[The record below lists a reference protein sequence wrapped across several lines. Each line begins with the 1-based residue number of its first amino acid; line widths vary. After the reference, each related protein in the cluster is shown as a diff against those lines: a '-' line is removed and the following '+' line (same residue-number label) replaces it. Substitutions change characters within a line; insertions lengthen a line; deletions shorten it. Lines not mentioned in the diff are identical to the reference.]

1 MKSIP
6 ASLVIV
12 GVATLL
18 AASTAVPAAVSAA
31 DRPEA
36 YAAPAT
42 CAPACFPQPYT
53 DYREPADAQV
63 VLVGDRNDDP
73 HRYTRE
79 RIWPGYGGA
88 RLEHH
93 FGIHPHDSERPR
105 YRHYYPYVWG
115 GYAFSAPYF
124 VKKGDYSRPE
134 YEKPA
139 YGKAQQRRWGRDYKR
154 PDQWEDGRW

>member
-18 AASTAVPAAVSAA
+18 AASISVPVSVSAA
-31 DRPEA
+31 DWGTPAEPAQSAQAAFPYA
-36 YAAPAT
+36 YA
-42 CAPACFPQPYT
+42 
-53 DYREPADAQV
+53 PADETAQGAV
-63 VLVGDRNDDP
+63 ILITDREADP
-73 HRYTRE
+73 YRYTRE

-88 RLEHH
+88 KLEHH
-93 FGIHPHDSERPR
+93 FGMHPDDPERPR
-105 YRHYYPYVWG
+105 YRKYYPYAWG

-124 VKKGDYSRPE
+124 VKRGEYNRPD

-139 YGKAQQRRWGRDYKR
+139 YGKAQKYRWGRDYKK
-154 PDQWEDGRW
+154 PDLADDGRW